1 MQPAFNCIRQ
11 WMGAEEL
18 HHSGMWPHGRIQQG
32 GGRGQKI
39 E

>member
-1 MQPAFNCIRQ
+1 MQPAFNCILQ
-11 WMGAEEL
+11 WMGAEEP